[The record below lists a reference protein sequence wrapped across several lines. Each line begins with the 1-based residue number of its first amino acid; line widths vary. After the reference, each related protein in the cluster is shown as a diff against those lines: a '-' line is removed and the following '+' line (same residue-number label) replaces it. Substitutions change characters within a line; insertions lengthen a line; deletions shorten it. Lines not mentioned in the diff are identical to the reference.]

1 MTANAAAN
9 PSANPSAN
17 TTATPSVSMS
27 SAKPAH
33 PPAHPPASPPA
44 SPPANPATPGAASGD
59 ETDADSRQPSLWP
72 DTGRLRGAG
81 ANSLFEASRFDPLHA
96 QKASERQRLASQFDL
111 CRPALGLR
119 VLLFLQIAVALA
131 ALPLARGLLD
141 AGARAAVLAFAALV
155 GGLLWLWAACALRPW
170 LAQRERRA
178 RDAALAGLGAVAAV
192 AAWAA
197 LAGLS
202 LAPLQ
207 AITAAASAACGAAL
221 ALLAWHWL
229 GLRASAAQPVE
240 ASARLAELQSRIRPH
255 FLFNALNT
263 ALALVQVD
271 PHRAE
276 TVLEDL
282 AELFRVA
289 LAETGVAVTL
299 DEEIDLAQRYLAIE
313 QLRFGQRLAVEWDL
327 DPAAAAAPLPPLVL
341 QPLVENAVRHGIE
354 PALEG
359 GRIVVRT
366 RAVRGMAEVLVSN
379 TLPEEPGRPGSGIAL
394 ANVAERLRL
403 LHDVAASLTT
413 GVDGG
418 LYQARIVVPL

>member
-1 MTANAAAN
+1 MAPTDDSAANASARSPARS
-9 PSANPSAN
+9 SANNPA
-17 TTATPSVSMS
+17 ATPARTAA
-27 SAKPAH
+27 SA
-33 PPAHPPASPPA
+33 
-44 SPPANPATPGAASGD
+44 GAA
-59 ETDADSRQPSLWP
+59 DADSRQPSLWP
-72 DTGRLRGAG
+72 DTAHLRGAG

-131 ALPLARGLLD
+131 ALPLAQGLLD
-141 AGARAAVLAFAALV
+141 ALARAAVLAFAALAS
-155 GGLLWLWAACALRPW
+155 GLLWLPAACALRPW
-170 LAQRERRA
+170 LARLERWA
-178 RDAALAGLGAVAAV
+178 RDAALAGLGAVAAAV
-192 AAWAA
+192 AWGA
-197 LAGLS
+197 LALLG

-221 ALLAWHWL
+221 ALLVWRWL
-229 GLRASAAQPVE
+229 GLRAAAAQPVE

-255 FLFNALNT
+255 FLFNTLNT

-271 PHRAE
+271 PRQAE

-289 LAETGVAVTL
+289 LADTGVAVTL
-299 DEEIDLAQRYLAIE
+299 DEEIALAQRYLAIE

-354 PALEG
+354 PALAG

-413 GVDGG
+413 GVEGD
-418 LYQARIVVPL
+418 QFQVRIVVPL